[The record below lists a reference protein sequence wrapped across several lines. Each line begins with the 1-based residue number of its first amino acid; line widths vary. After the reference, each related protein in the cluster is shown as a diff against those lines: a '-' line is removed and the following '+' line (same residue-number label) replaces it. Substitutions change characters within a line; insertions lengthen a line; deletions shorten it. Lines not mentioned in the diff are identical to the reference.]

1 METLVST
8 MTLDSTQGHS
18 SLASPIEFCSKPQ
31 MDSSEGQMALGS
43 DLQHLLR
50 RKVSWGDGSVDK
62 VLAVRTRDLVRI
74 PNTHVKKKK
83 NARHGGMSL

>member
-1 METLVST
+1 
-8 MTLDSTQGHS
+8 
-18 SLASPIEFCSKPQ
+18 
-31 MDSSEGQMALGS
+31 MALGS